1 MQGAKPPSYQRMMSS
16 QYMRAHNKA
25 VQQDMAG
32 NKARRDT
39 FLYPFTNVAFGGPA
53 GLLGAPTGY
62 GWIGSVANAGPT
74 LNQLITNGVTSTD
87 DTSWKNNTAFLN
99 VTSTGIILWTVPSTG
114 MYRIEIWGARG
125 GNQSSGNYPGGYGA
139 RMRGDFSL
147 NVGQVLKILVG
158 QQGGASYAGG
168 GGGTFV
174 ATDMNIPLI
183 VAGGGNSASAW
194 SSVASHAPTTT
205 SGLNGTLGDSGGTN
219 GNGGLCN
226 AGAVN
231 GAAGGAGFYGNG
243 GNSSCASSVVPL
255 SFVNGGT
262 GGTTCNSIGG
272 FGGGSASDGCCQG
285 ASGAGGGYSGGGG
298 AGSASNAGGA
308 GGSYNIGNNQSNDAG
323 NTGTAT
329 LPYSGRCVITR
340 I

>member
-1 MQGAKPPSYQRMMSS
+1 
-16 QYMRAHNKA
+16 MRAHNKA

-53 GLLGAPTGY
+53 GLFGAPTGY

-99 VTSTGIILWTVPSTG
+99 VTATGIILWTVPASGT
-114 MYRIEIWGARG
+114 YRIEVWGARG
-125 GNQSSGNYPGGYGA
+125 GNQPGGNYQGGYGA

-147 NVGQVLKILVG
+147 KVGQVLKILVG
-158 QQGGASYAGG
+158 QQGGVTYAGG

-174 ATDMNIPLI
+174 ATDLNVPLI
-183 VAGGGNSASAW
+183 VAGGGNSTSAW
-194 SSVASHAPTTT
+194 SSTPINAVTTT
-205 SGLNGTLGDSGGTN
+205 SGVNGGQGDAGGTN
-219 GNGGLCN
+219 GSGGASTSGAGN
-226 AGAVN
+226 AS
-231 GAAGGAGFYGNG
+231 AGGAGFFGNG
-243 GNSSCASSVVPL
+243 TNSTCGSSVAPL
-255 SFVNGGT
+255 SFINGGT
-262 GGTTCNSIGG
+262 GGTTCNAVGG

-298 AGSASNAGGA
+298 GLATVGA
-308 GGSYNIGNNQSNDAG
+308 GGSYNIGDNQSNDAG
-323 NTGTAT
+323 GVGTAT